1 MSAAV
6 ASLGSVNV
14 DFVASVDE
22 ADVEEFTARFDWF
35 PEPGETV
42 GIDDVPAALDR
53 LSFRTHLGG
62 KGSNQAVAAAR
73 AGAQTA
79 FLGMVGTDH
88 REYGVLDSLR
98 AAGVDTGAVA
108 ETAGRTGRAYVLVD
122 GTGESYVISV
132 EGANDRVDAAFVRER
147 YDRIRTAAVLLLQ
160 NELPVAPVDWLLG
173 RLDDEDD
180 APRVVL
186 DPAPAGGV
194 EPLLAHP
201 SVDLVTP
208 NDVEY
213 RALEAELRD
222 FGGTVIRTRG
232 ARGVEV
238 EGADSFAVAPPA
250 VDPVDTTGA
259 GDTFA
264 GYLAARLAAGDALRE
279 AVSTAVVAA
288 TLSVR
293 TAGAQSSIPDL
304 EAVCRYAAESG

>member
-1 MSAAV
+1 MSASV
-6 ASLGSVNV
+6 ASLGSINV

-22 ADVEEFTARFDWF
+22 GDVDDFAARYDWF

-42 GIDDVPAALDR
+42 GIDDVPAGFDR

-62 KGSNQAVAAAR
+62 KGANQAVAASR
-73 AGAQTA
+73 AGADTA

-98 AAGVDTGAVA
+98 DAGVDTGGVAVA
-108 ETAGRTGRAYVLVD
+108 AVRTGRAYVLVD
-122 GTGESYVISV
+122 GSGESYVISV
-132 EGANDRVDAAFVRER
+132 EGANDRVDTAFVRER
-147 YDRIRTAAVLLLQ
+147 YDAVRAAEVLLLQ
-160 NELPVAPVDWLLG
+160 NELPVAPMDWLLG
-173 RLDDEDD
+173 RLDDEPDG
-180 APRVVL
+180 PTVVL

-194 EPLLAHP
+194 GPLLAHQ
-201 SVDLVTP
+201 SVDVVTP

-213 RALEAELRD
+213 RALRADLGD
-222 FGGTVIRTRG
+222 FDGTVIRTRG

-238 EGADSFAVAPPA
+238 EGGESFGVAPPD

-279 AVSTAVVAA
+279 AVATAVVAA

-293 TAGAQSSIPDL
+293 EEGAQSSIPDID
-304 EAVCRYAAESG
+304 AVCSHSTGSR